1 MNMKSKPLFLHDDLN
16 KYFYNRET
24 ELKQLN
30 YQISSIKYDLPQQ
43 ILLTGYRGVG
53 KSYLLKKIMKELDDE
68 IVCSYID
75 ISQLYSLQ
83 DEELTI
89 EDVLIEL
96 LKNMNQSI
104 KDNKYVNKYG
114 QIISELINNLK
125 IKKYNFTDAIEV
137 LDIPI
142 PTTETDYRKLSQFVM
157 EFPQKI
163 VDKIYEI
170 KGFVII
176 IDEFQMLRKI
186 NHLDK
191 FFWLIRSFNQT
202 QHNVSYIFTGSISRT
217 SNLIEEING
226 ESGAFGGRM
235 IQMEIKPFSKQQTK
249 SYFETAMPEIKFTDD
264 GFDRFY
270 QCTRGI
276 PLYINSF
283 YNVMDSSE
291 EYNSDLVKKTF
302 YNNMNQILFMWMR
315 VWSSLNKKEKSIIK
329 ILMDNDTLTWTEL
342 LEKSSIS
349 QATLNKYLTNL
360 KDKGIIEY
368 INKRYII
375 QDKMLT
381 AWLKH
386 EKEVFGIYPL

>member
-1 MNMKSKPLFLHDDLN
+1 MKSKPLFLHDDLD
-16 KYFYNRET
+16 KYFFNRNN
-24 ELKQLN
+24 ELNSLN
-30 YQISSIKYDLPQQ
+30 YQISSVKYDLPQQ

-53 KSYLLKKIMKELDDE
+53 KSYLLKKIMKELDDD
-68 IVCSYID
+68 IICSYID

-83 DEELTI
+83 DQELTI

-96 LKNMNQSI
+96 LKNMNENI
-104 KDNKYVNKYG
+104 KYNKYINKYS
-114 QIISELINNLK
+114 QIISKLINNLK
-125 IKKYNFTDAIEV
+125 IRKYNFSDAIDI

-142 PTTETDYRKLSQFVM
+142 PSAETDYRKLSQFVM

-163 VDKIYEI
+163 VDKIDEI
-170 KGFVII
+170 KGFIII

-191 FFWLIRSFNQT
+191 FFWLIRSFNQN

-235 IQMEIKPFSKQQTK
+235 IQIEIKPFSKEQTK
-249 SYFETAMPEIKFTDD
+249 SYFETSMPEIKFTDD

-291 EYNSDLVKKTF
+291 EYNSQLVKETF

-315 VWSSLNKKEKSIIK
+315 VWSSLSKKEKNIVKII
-329 ILMDNDTLTWTEL
+329 MNNDPLTWSEL
-342 LEKSSIS
+342 LKICNIS

-360 KDKGIIEY
+360 KDKGILDY
-368 INKRYII
+368 YDKKYTI
-375 QDKMLT
+375 QDKMLET
-381 AWLKH
+381 WLKH
-386 EKEVFGIYPL
+386 EKKVFGIYPL